1 MSAYT
6 QYQQIPAYTLRP
18 PPSGAYLDWTAFV
31 ASGHAYNVLHT
42 ALPAEMY
49 SMQSSTPVLH
59 LPSYVINFAQY
70 PVPITR
76 YPIHVASYPIYN
88 NSYPINATPYN
99 SGVIMSTPL
108 WRATPV
114 NPGDGRFVD
123 VPRPASNRNGSTA
136 ETAAGI
142 TETIGGVC
150 GPPRPSV
157 DGSLQCDVEIMSER
171 VESISGLQ
179 SIEFAREPEPARKR
193 RKSSKNIAADSDE
206 SSHTSPAPNTEVMAV
221 ENAGVLAKDP
231 PGKWFNGVMR
241 FSVERDSASK
251 VLSWIVENTSR
262 KLSVVATDE
271 LFLDGFHNWDAVHA
285 GVQDEERQLQHTF
298 VIARAQRRRAL
309 KAIPGLV
316 DIVNTAKAAIVSME
330 LQDTPGEPEWLTA
343 HILNQGD
350 VNARFEWHQDTSE
363 ERKETSGRRDRRVLY
378 SAIVKLNRGGY
389 TSMQVCGHPE
399 VNYHSPAGSGILFR
413 SDLHH
418 RTEKAEHGVWK
429 LAMFF
434 GVFL

>member
-1 MSAYT
+1 M
-6 QYQQIPAYTLRP
+6 
-18 PPSGAYLDWTAFV
+18 
-31 ASGHAYNVLHT
+31 
-42 ALPAEMY
+42 
-49 SMQSSTPVLH
+49 
-59 LPSYVINFAQY
+59 
-70 PVPITR
+70 
-76 YPIHVASYPIYN
+76 
-88 NSYPINATPYN
+88 
-99 SGVIMSTPL
+99 
-108 WRATPV
+108 
-114 NPGDGRFVD
+114 
-123 VPRPASNRNGSTA
+123 
-136 ETAAGI
+136 
-142 TETIGGVC
+142 
-150 GPPRPSV
+150 
-157 DGSLQCDVEIMSER
+157 
-171 VESISGLQ
+171 
-179 SIEFAREPEPARKR
+179 
-193 RKSSKNIAADSDE
+193 
-206 SSHTSPAPNTEVMAV
+206 

-285 GVQDEERQLQHTF
+285 GVPDEERQLQHTF

-309 KAIPGLV
+309 KAIPGLA

-330 LQDTPGEPEWLTA
+330 LQDTPREPEWLTA

-350 VNARFEWHQDTSE
+350 VNARFEWHQDTNE

-378 SAIVKLNRGGY
+378 SAIVKLNRGGD

-399 VNYHSPAGSGILFR
+399 VRYHSPAGSGILFR

>member
-1 MSAYT
+1 MPAYT
-6 QYQQIPAYTLRP
+6 QYQQIPANTLRP
-18 PPSGAYLDWTAFV
+18 PHSGAYWTAFV
-31 ASGHAYNVLHT
+31 ASGHAYNIVHT
-42 ALPAEMY
+42 APPAAIY
-49 SMQSSTPVLH
+49 SMQCSTPVLH

-88 NSYPINATPYN
+88 DSYPINAMPYAMPYN
-99 SGVIMSTPL
+99 SGVIMRTPL

-114 NPGDGRFVD
+114 DPEDGSFVD
-123 VPRPASNRNGSTA
+123 APRPTPNRDGSTA

-142 TETIGGVC
+142 TETTGGVY
-150 GPPRPSV
+150 GPPRPVV
-157 DGSLQCDVEIMSER
+157 DGSLRCHNWR
-171 VESISGLQ
+171 VEGISGLQ
-179 SIEFAREPEPARKR
+179 NIEFAREPEPARKK
-193 RKSSKNIAADSDE
+193 RKSSKSIAADTDE
-206 SSHTSPAPNTEVMAV
+206 SIHTSTAPNTEVMAV

-330 LQDTPGEPEWLTA
+330 LQDTPREPEWLTA

>member
-123 VPRPASNRNGSTA
+123 VPRPASNRN
-136 ETAAGI
+136 
-142 TETIGGVC
+142 
-150 GPPRPSV
+150 
-157 DGSLQCDVEIMSER
+157 
-171 VESISGLQ
+171 
-179 SIEFAREPEPARKR
+179 
-193 RKSSKNIAADSDE
+193 
-206 SSHTSPAPNTEVMAV
+206 
-221 ENAGVLAKDP
+221 
-231 PGKWFNGVMR
+231 
-241 FSVERDSASK
+241 
-251 VLSWIVENTSR
+251 
-262 KLSVVATDE
+262 
-271 LFLDGFHNWDAVHA
+271 
-285 GVQDEERQLQHTF
+285 
-298 VIARAQRRRAL
+298 RRRAARARARGKGAAARAAAGVERGSVRL
-309 KAIPGLV
+309 VPRLRPRGLRERSADGV
-316 DIVNTAKAAIVSME
+316 VHVCVVS
-330 LQDTPGEPEWLTA
+330 
-343 HILNQGD
+343 
-350 VNARFEWHQDTSE
+350 
-363 ERKETSGRRDRRVLY
+363 
-378 SAIVKLNRGGY
+378 
-389 TSMQVCGHPE
+389 
-399 VNYHSPAGSGILFR
+399 
-413 SDLHH
+413 
-418 RTEKAEHGVWK
+418 
-429 LAMFF
+429 
-434 GVFL
+434 